1 LSSDFNDQTLAGEI
15 TSIQAG
21 ENWPMISK
29 HMKRADGIYSE
40 FKAIFEDV
48 PRAKSGFQ
56 RIWREPS
63 ERRFSRDA
71 VRDWG

>member
-40 FKAIFEDV
+40 LKAIFEDV
-48 PRAKSGFQ
+48 PRAKTGRQ
-56 RIWREPS
+56 NIPPEPS
-63 ERRFSRDA
+63 GPRFSCDA
-71 VRDWG
+71 VRGWI